1 MKKYKHIWRLK
12 SEQGHLTVAEILS
25 YGDFL
30 ENLNVATKNLI
41 FFSGSMGDVH
51 TQITMVS
58 SILAF
63 VCDSVCVGDTK
74 PVDILT

>member
-1 MKKYKHIWRLK
+1 M
-12 SEQGHLTVAEILS
+12 
-25 YGDFL
+25 
-30 ENLNVATKNLI
+30 ATKNLM
-41 FFSGSMGDVH
+41 FFLGSMVDVH

-74 PVDILT
+74 PVNILT